1 MNEANNPFSP
11 GAGSPPPELAGR
23 SAILG
28 QAEMIFQ
35 RAQNGR
41 HFRSF
46 MLVGLRGVGKT
57 VLLSKIADLA
67 EARGLQVAQI
77 EAPEGKRLGE
87 LLAPELRRILLKMNV
102 GANVADKS
110 RKALN
115 ALRNFVGKFKIAVG
129 DFEVTLSSEGGLADS
144 GDFETDLASLLV
156 AIGEAAREKNTALVL
171 LIDEMQY
178 LEESDF
184 AALIMALHKMSQK
197 TLPVVLV
204 GAGLPQLVG
213 NAGRAK
219 SYAERLF
226 DYPAVGP
233 LSLEEATRAVRVPL
247 EAEGCDITE
256 DGMAAMNAITEGYPF
271 FLQAWGYAV
280 WNGAKECPIDLAVVN
295 EVTPSVISMLDKSFF
310 RVRFDRLTPR
320 EKDYVRA
327 MADMGAGPHR
337 SGDIAIELGRSL
349 SSLAPLRA
357 SLIKKGMVYSPAHGD
372 TAFTVPLFDQ
382 FLKRAMPRTLNG

>member
-23 SAILG
+23 SAILE
-28 QAEMIFQ
+28 QADMVFQ

-41 HFRSF
+41 QFRSL

-57 VLLSKIADLA
+57 VLLSKIAAHA
-67 EARGLQVAQI
+67 EARYMSVAQI

-102 GANVADKS
+102 RANVADKS
-110 RKALN
+110 RRALN

-129 DFEVTLSSEGGLADS
+129 DFEVTLSPEEGLADS
-144 GDFETDLASLLV
+144 GDLETDLTALLA
-156 AIGEAAREKNTALVL
+156 AIGEAAKEKKTALVL

-178 LEESDF
+178 LNEDDF
-184 AALIMALHKMSQK
+184 AALIMALHKISQK
-197 TLPVVLV
+197 SLPVVLI

-226 DYPAVGP
+226 DYPPVGP
-233 LSLEEATRAVRVPL
+233 LLADEAARAVRVPL
-247 EAEGCDITE
+247 EAEGCSITD
-256 DGMAAMNAITEGYPF
+256 DGMLALYTITEGYPF
-271 FLQAWGYAV
+271 FLQAWAYAV
-280 WNGAKECPIDLAVVN
+280 WNAAAKCPITVDVVN
-295 EVTPSVISMLDKSFF
+295 AATPDVIAMLDKSFF

-327 MADMGAGPHR
+327 MAEMGVGPLR
-337 SGDIAIELGRSL
+337 SGDIASALGRSI

-382 FLKRAMPRTLNG
+382 FLKRAMPRDVV